1 MYKKGEFKKIFCF
14 LAFLLAMGFISQA
27 QRIKYTEP
35 DRDDQRSTNFEI
47 IGKVGGNILIYKN
60 NRYKHVI
67 TVLDQ
72 DMKQKSLEELTYLSD
87 RVFNVDFL
95 PFANFSYMFYQ
106 YQRRNIVY
114 CMAAK
119 LDADG
124 KKMGDS
130 ILLDTTD
137 VSYAVNNKIYSFM
150 HSEDRQKIMF
160 VKVNGKDERS
170 HIVTSVLFN
179 QNLEL
184 IEKERVRIN
193 MPDRGDYVTEFSV
206 NNKGDLHFLRA
217 WGTQNDNI
225 TKLSICSKIVGVT
238 GIQINELTLAQQMY
252 LDDVKLKED
261 NLNQKT
267 IITSF
272 YSKKRRG
279 DIEGLYS
286 YVWDNATQKAD
297 SYSTNVFND
306 DFRFNAKGDATTKM
320 AFNDYYIKHIVVKK
334 DGGYVVTAQAEYT
347 STRGTGNGFNRWDY
361 FGGNMWNA
369 NDFYSFGA
377 SPFLYASPWN
387 MWGGGRMNNFN
398 VTRYYSDNVAIMSF
412 DNTGKMIW
420 SNVIYKSQFD
430 DNTDMN
436 IGFGMYNA
444 GNQIHFL
451 FNQNEKRQS
460 FLTDQSITPDG
471 QVIRNATLKDLDRGF
486 EFLPRYTKQI
496 GIKQIIVPC
505 MYRNY
510 LCFAKIDF

>member
-1 MYKKGEFKKIFCF
+1 MFIKSKHVKAIVLSAIFWVLSLESF
-14 LAFLLAMGFISQA
+14 A

-35 DRDDQRSTNFEI
+35 DRDDQRNTNFEI

-60 NRYKHVI
+60 NRSKHTI
-67 TVLDQ
+67 SVLDQ
-72 DMKQKSLEELTYLSD
+72 DMKQKSLEDLTYLND

-95 PFANFSYMFYQ
+95 AYPNHSYIFYQ
-106 YQRRNIVY
+106 YQRRSIVY

-119 LDADG
+119 IDVDG
-124 KKMGDS
+124 KKVGDS

-137 VSYAVNNKIYSFM
+137 VSYAVNNKIYSFLP
-150 HSEDRQKIMF
+150 SEDKQKIMF
-160 VKVNGKDERS
+160 VKVNSKDERS

-184 IEKERVRIN
+184 IEKAMVRIN
-193 MPDRGDYVTEFSV
+193 MPERGDYLTEFII

-225 TKLSICSKIVGVT
+225 TKLSICSKLAGTAGLSVD
-238 GIQINELTLAQQMY
+238 ELSIAKSMY
-252 LDDVKLKED
+252 LDDIKVKTD

-279 DIEGLYS
+279 DIEGLYVC
-286 YVWDNATQKAD
+286 VWDNASKMAE
-297 SYSTNVFND
+297 SYGTNIFND
-306 DFRFNAKGDATTKM
+306 DFRFNAKGDATAKM

-334 DGGYVVTAQAEYT
+334 DGGFVLSAQAEYT

-369 NDFYSFGA
+369 NDFYTFGG
-377 SPFLYASPWN
+377 SPFLYASPWS
-387 MWGGGRMNNFN
+387 MWGGRNNFN
-398 VTRYYSDNVAIMSF
+398 VTRYFSDNIAIMSF
-412 DNTGKMIW
+412 DNVGKLTW
-420 SNVIYKSQFD
+420 SNVVYKSQFD

-436 IGFGMYNA
+436 IGFGLFNA

-451 FNQNEKRQS
+451 FNQSEKRQS
-460 FLTDQSITPDG
+460 FLTDQSITPEG
-471 QVIRNATLKDLDRGF
+471 QVVRNATLKDLDRGF

-496 GIKQIIVPC
+496 GFKQIIVPC

>member
-1 MYKKGEFKKIFCF
+1 MIKVGIKKGTMFVAMI
-14 LAFLLAMGFISQA
+14 LLGSLVTQA

-35 DRDDQRSTNFEI
+35 DREDSRNTNFEI
-47 IGKVGGNILIYKN
+47 IGKVGSNILIYKN
-60 NRYKHVI
+60 NRFRHVLN
-67 TVLDQ
+67 VFDQ
-72 DMKQKSLEELTYLSD
+72 EMKLKTSEELSFLND

-95 PFANFSYMFYQ
+95 PYQNHSYIFYQ
-106 YQRRNIVY
+106 YQRRSIVY

-124 KKMGDS
+124 KKIGDS

-137 VSYAVNNKIYSFM
+137 VSYAVNNKIYSFI
-150 HSEDRQKIMF
+150 HSEDKQKIMF
-160 VKVNGKDERS
+160 VKVNSKDEKV
-170 HIVTSVLFN
+170 HVITSVLFN
-179 QNLEL
+179 QNLDL
-184 IEKERVRIN
+184 IQKERMRVS
-193 MPDRGDYVTEFSV
+193 MPERGDYVTEFSLS
-206 NNKGDLHFLRA
+206 NNGDLHFLRA

-225 TKLSICSKIVGVT
+225 TKLSICSKLVASS
-238 GIQINELTLAQQMY
+238 GISIADLTIAQSMY
-252 LDDVKLKED
+252 LDDVKVKED

-286 YVWDNATQKAD
+286 CIWDNANQKAD
-297 SYSTNVFND
+297 SYNTSVFDN
-306 DFRFNAKGDATTKM
+306 DFRFNAKGDATAKM

-334 DGGYVVTAQAEYT
+334 DGGFIVSAQAEYT
-347 STRGTGNGFNRWDY
+347 STRGTGNGFNRWDN
-361 FGGNMWNA
+361 FNNGFWGM
-369 NDFYSFGA
+369 NDFYTFGA

-387 MWGGGRMNNFN
+387 MWGRGSNFN
-398 VTRYYSDNVAIMSF
+398 VTRYYSDNIAIMSF
-412 DNTGKMIW
+412 DNTGKLIW

-436 IGFGMYNA
+436 IGFGLFNS
-444 GNQIHFL
+444 GNQIHYL

-460 FLTDQSITPDG
+460 FLTDQSITPEG
-471 QVIRNATLKDLDRGF
+471 QLIRNATLKDLDKGF

-496 GIKQIIVPC
+496 GSKQIIVPC

>member
-1 MYKKGEFKKIFCF
+1 MNKKTVIKEIGLVII
-14 LAFLLAMGFISQA
+14 LLFSSSLSHA
-27 QRIKYTEP
+27 QHIKYTEP

-60 NRYKHVI
+60 NRYKHI
-67 TVLDQ
+67 ISVLDQ
-72 DMKQKSLEELTYLSD
+72 DMRQKSLENLAFLND
-87 RVFNVDFL
+87 KVFNVDFL
-95 PFANFSYMFYQ
+95 AYPSHSYIFYQ
-106 YQRRNIVY
+106 YQRRSIVY

-119 LDADG
+119 LDAEG
-124 KKMGDS
+124 KKVGDS

-150 HSEDRQKIMF
+150 HSEDKQKIMF
-160 VKVNGKDERS
+160 VKVNSKDEKS
-170 HIVTSVLFN
+170 HVVTSVLFN

-184 IEKERVRIN
+184 VEKERVRID
-193 MPDRGDYVTEFSV
+193 MPDRGDYVTEFCI

-225 TKLSICSKIVGVT
+225 TKLSLCSKLAGNT
-238 GIQINELTLAQQMY
+238 GIKIYDLTIGKMMY
-252 LDDVKLKED
+252 LDDVKIKED
-261 NLNQKT
+261 NLNNKL
-267 IITSF
+267 IINSF

-279 DIEGLYS
+279 DIEGMYS
-286 YVWDNATQKAD
+286 CVWDNNSQMAE
-297 SYSTNVFND
+297 SYGTNAFND

-334 DGGYVVTAQAEYT
+334 DGGFVITAQAEYT

-369 NDFYSFGA
+369 NDFYTFGA

-387 MWGGGRMNNFN
+387 MWGGRNNFN
-398 VTRYYSDNVAIMSF
+398 VTRYYSDNIAIMSF
-412 DNTGKMIW
+412 DNTGKLTW
-420 SNVIYKSQFD
+420 SNVVYKSQFD

-436 IGFGMYNA
+436 IGFGLFNA

-496 GIKQIIVPC
+496 GSKQIIVPC